1 MVDSY
6 ETWVMIWR
14 CGPATTHSPSAKKII
29 TNVGG
34 QPFGTFFRTL
44 RPQMKT
50 RGYLKPTKIKKTAKL
65 YSFLPEKIK
74 LKNLPQL
81 QCTLSVPQLEW
92 VGPKEMAVAGPRS
105 GGDRECAL

>member
-34 QPFGTFFRTL
+34 QPFGGFFGTL

-50 RGYLKPTKIKKTAKL
+50 TRLSQTYKPKTLTIYRIFFTEKL
-65 YSFLPEKIK
+65 EL
-74 LKNLPQL
+74 
-81 QCTLSVPQLEW
+81 
-92 VGPKEMAVAGPRS
+92 
-105 GGDRECAL
+105 

>member
-34 QPFGTFFRTL
+34 QPFGGFLGTL

-50 RGYLKPTKIKKTAKL
+50 RGYLKPTKTKKRQNFIVFFQRKSNFKICL
-65 YSFLPEKIK
+65 SYSAHS
-74 LKNLPQL
+74 
-81 QCTLSVPQLEW
+81 LSP
-92 VGPKEMAVAGPRS
+92 S
-105 GGDRECAL
+105 